1 MSIQARG
8 VCVQIGA
15 KDVLDSISVEVA
27 PGKVIGLIGPNGA
40 GKSTLLNVLSGDI
53 QAHSGNVIYDDTPI
67 HDFTPKTL
75 AKSRAVM
82 SQASSIAFD
91 FTVEEIIR
99 MGWVQDDIYLHDVA
113 ERALQTVAT
122 DCAIDTLLDRRYRTL
137 SGGEQRRVQFARAL
151 LQIWRIEMTNET
163 RYLLLDEPTANL
175 DIAHELAVLRL
186 AKKIAATQVGVLVV
200 LHDLN
205 LAARFA
211 DALVLLSLGRIVA
224 SGPTEE
230 VLNAN
235 KLASV
240 YQTPILVEKH
250 PILDRLVV
258 HS

>member
-1 MSIQARG
+1 MSICAG
-8 VCVQIGA
+8 DVSVQIGA
-15 KDVLDSISVEVA
+15 NDVLDCVSVRVKE
-27 PGKVIGLIGPNGA
+27 GKVIGLIGPNGA

-53 QAHSGNVIYDDTPI
+53 RAQSGNVTYDNVPI
-67 HDFTPKTL
+67 EDFTPKTL

-82 SQASSIAFD
+82 SQASSIVFD
-91 FTVEEIIR
+91 FTVEEILR
-99 MGWVQDDIYLHDVA
+99 MGWVQDDIYLHEVA
-113 ERALQTVAT
+113 EEALHTVAT
-122 DCAIDTLLDRRYRTL
+122 NCDIDTLLDRRYRTL

-151 LQIWRIEMTNET
+151 LQIWRVETENET

-186 AKKIAATQVGVLVV
+186 AKEVATTQVGVLVV

-205 LAARFA
+205 LASRFT
-211 DALVLLSLGRIVA
+211 DELVLLSLGQIIA
-224 SGPTEE
+224 SGPTDE

-235 KLASV
+235 QLESV
-240 YQTPILVEKH
+240 YQTPLLVERH